1 MAAPFKCCFLLE
13 NVRNDV
19 GDIYTGQEEKTERTQ
34 DITQLPAWAC
44 PAGRIRLLAR
54 QQARESAVAAQDCAA
69 NLGGGATPKD
79 ESVHAPEQLVAK
91 QANVDVSAEALA
103 SVDAHKSIAR
113 TKAVLAEFEILQ
125 SKLLK
130 WA

>member
-1 MAAPFKCCFLLE
+1 M
-13 NVRNDV
+13 
-19 GDIYTGQEEKTERTQ
+19 GDIYTGQEEKMERSR
-34 DITQLPAWAC
+34 DVTQLPAWAY

-54 QQARESAVAAQDCAA
+54 QQARESAVAAQNSVA
-69 NLGGGATPKD
+69 NLGGGTTSKI
-79 ESVHAPEQLVAK
+79 ESVHASEQLNLK

-103 SVDAHKSIAR
+103 NVDAHESIAR

-125 SKLLK
+125 SKLLR